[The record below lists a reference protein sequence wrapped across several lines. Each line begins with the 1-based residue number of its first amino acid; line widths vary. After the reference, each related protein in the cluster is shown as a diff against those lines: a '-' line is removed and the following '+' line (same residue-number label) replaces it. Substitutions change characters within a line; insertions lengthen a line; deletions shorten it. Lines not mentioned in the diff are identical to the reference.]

1 MVTIELSSMVEDVEA
16 GEVAD
21 IMADKFQI
29 STFYR
34 AQDILVHS
42 MYSVN
47 KNSWQLEHPPGK
59 FHFSSANQAP
69 VKYRLDKNIK
79 HSGASFVTR

>member
-29 STFYR
+29 STFHR

-47 KNSWQLEHPPGK
+47 KNSSGMTTRASSWQISFFIGKPG
-59 FHFSSANQAP
+59 SSQIPA
-69 VKYRLDKNIK
+69 
-79 HSGASFVTR
+79 G

>member
-29 STFYR
+29 STFNYR

-47 KNSWQLEHPPGK
+47 KNS
-59 FHFSSANQAP
+59 
-69 VKYRLDKNIK
+69 
-79 HSGASFVTR
+79 

>member
-21 IMADKFQI
+21 IMTDKFQI
-29 STFYR
+29 STFHR

-47 KNSWQLEHPPGK
+47 KNS
-59 FHFSSANQAP
+59 
-69 VKYRLDKNIK
+69 
-79 HSGASFVTR
+79 